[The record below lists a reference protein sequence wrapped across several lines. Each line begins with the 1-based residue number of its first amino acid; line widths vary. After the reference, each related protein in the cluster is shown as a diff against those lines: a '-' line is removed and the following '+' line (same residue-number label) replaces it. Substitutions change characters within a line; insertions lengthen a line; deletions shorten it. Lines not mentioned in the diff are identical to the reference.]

1 MDSSGKLRTGLVGCG
16 SQGSSL
22 AQAIV
27 RSSSLELAACADPDE
42 TAASRAAALA
52 ANVSTHTS
60 VESLLAEREVDVIV
74 VATPHHLLAPIALTG
89 HEATEI
95 ETQAEKAGVC
105 FKAGYSF
112 RYAAGKYIHEM
123 LTQGLVGTIRGMS
136 GSISLGP
143 MDSGWSSRPET
154 GGGPLY
160 FVGSHLIDFF
170 CWLSSDTATEVY
182 DNIGWRSDTG
192 ADE

>member
-1 MDSSGKLRTGLVGCG
+1 MRAICTEPTFVRNSKYREGIMDSSGKVRTGLVGCG
-16 SQGSSL
+16 RHGSAL

-60 VESLLAEREVDVIV
+60 VESLFAEREVDVIV

-89 HEATEI
+89 LYAGKHVLAEKPIALNALEATAI
-95 ETQAEKAGVC
+95 ERQAEKAGVC
-105 FKAGYSF
+105 YMAGYSF

-123 LTQGLVGTIRGMS
+123 LTKGLVGNIRGMS
-136 GSISLGP
+136 GS
-143 MDSGWSSRPET
+143 
-154 GGGPLY
+154 
-160 FVGSHLIDFF
+160 
-170 CWLSSDTATEVY
+170 
-182 DNIGWRSDTG
+182 
-192 ADE
+192 

>member
-1 MDSSGKLRTGLVGCG
+1 MNSSGKLRTGLVGCG

-60 VESLLAEREVDVIV
+60 VDSLLAEREVDVIV

-89 HEATEI
+89 LFAGKHVLAEKPIALNAHEATEI

-105 FKAGYSF
+105 YMAGYSF

-136 GSISLGP
+136 GSISLAVCRREAGAP
-143 MDSGWSSRPET
+143 R
-154 GGGPLY
+154 
-160 FVGSHLIDFF
+160 
-170 CWLSSDTATEVY
+170 LSWYTDAH
-182 DNIGWRSDTG
+182 
-192 ADE
+192 